1 MAGKEVALPG
11 SVVGATSPPGISPI
25 NSVAIRES
33 FVGQYLESI
42 NTKGTWV
49 DSIQKAFGFEQL
61 QFSALDAL
69 YATSGAVGLAL
80 LVPLAV
86 ATGPVS
92 IPVVAL
98 GSTLV
103 GISAVGMSE
112 PDRAHKIGAGVA
124 AGATIIT
131 NPKAVGFVLR
141 EAYGAGKET
150 AKQSLTLL
158 NTTIG
163 PVVVILGATG
173 AAAAT
178 NLLNTKKR
186 KRPS

>member
-1 MAGKEVALPG
+1 MSASLGKEVALP
-11 SVVGATSPPGISPI
+11 STPSGATPISII

-33 FVGQYLESI
+33 FVGQYLEGF
-42 NTKGTWV
+42 NTQGTWV
-49 DSIQKAFGFEQL
+49 DSIQKAFGLEHI

-69 YATSGAVGLAL
+69 YAISGAAGIAL
-80 LVPLAV
+80 LVPLAA

-92 IPVVAL
+92 IPAVAL

-103 GISAVGMSE
+103 GFSAIGMSE
-112 PDRAHKIGAGVA
+112 PDRVHKIGAGVA

-131 NPKAVGFVLR
+131 NPKAVGFVLK

-173 AAAAT
+173 AAAAA
-178 NLLNTKKR
+178 NLVNAKKR
-186 KRPS
+186 KRPA